1 MNDTKGFLI
10 SGFADEYA
18 KEFDEQLRGMTDL
31 GIKYIEI
38 RGCDGK
44 GIEAHTE
51 AETKELAKKLSA
63 AGIGLSAVGSP
74 IGKIQITDDFKSHLE
89 LLKHVCE
96 QAHILGTDRIRMF
109 SFYMPKEGDR
119 KENLK
124 KYRSEVLDRLN
135 AMTELAE
142 SEKLRLCC
150 ENELMLYG
158 EQPEE
163 CLDIMQTF
171 GDRLGFVFDPANFI
185 LSGAEA
191 YPYAFHMLKKYTTYM
206 HIKDAAAAGS
216 ILPAGQG
223 EGRIA
228 ETLSEI
234 ENKKGFFLTIE
245 PHLKVFEGLSALSG
259 ENAGLVKS
267 RFASRAEAFR
277 AARDGLYECIAAAE

>member
-1 MNDTKGFLI
+1 MNDTKGFVI
-10 SGFADEYA
+10 SAFADEYSVA
-18 KEFDEQLRGMTDL
+18 FDEQIAGMTKL
-31 GIKYIEI
+31 GIKNVEI

-44 GIEAHTE
+44 GIEKHTE

-74 IGKIQITDDFKSHLE
+74 IGKIRITDDFDSHLE

-109 SFYMPKEGDR
+109 SFYMPKEGDK

-124 KYRSEVLDRLN
+124 KYRSETLGRIN
-135 AMTELAE
+135 AMIEL
-142 SEKLRLCC
+142 SEREKVRLCC
-150 ENELMLYG
+150 ENELGLYG

-163 CLDIMQTF
+163 CLDLMQTF

-191 YPYAFHMLKKYTTYM
+191 YPKAFRMMKKHIVYM
-206 HIKDAAAAGS
+206 HIKDAVASGS
-216 ILPAGQG
+216 VVPPGQG

-234 ENKKGFFLTIE
+234 ENKNGFFLTIE
-245 PHLKVFEGLSALSG
+245 PHLKVFEGLTALSG
-259 ENAGLVKS
+259 EHAGVVKD
-267 RFASRAEAFR
+267 RFTTREEAFI
-277 AARDGLYECIAAAE
+277 AARDGLYACIAAV